1 MSADGSEKRPADAAG
16 SGRSGKRTLVLI
28 LVGLLLAG
36 AVAGVAFRDR
46 IEAFLAEMESRDRGA
61 ADARRA
67 SAAAAAA
74 VAVPVTVMTVQAGS
88 ISDIL
93 RAVGTLSA
101 EQEIDVT
108 VANPG
113 FIEELPIKEGTWVR
127 KGDLLLTLDAASAA
141 AALADARAQLR
152 LSQQRYDRQK
162 RLADQGYATRKD
174 LEEAQASLETGRASI
189 TRTQRA
195 MEERRM
201 LAPFDGTIGRINYS
215 VGAYVTPSN
224 VITTF
229 RALSLLNVDFRVPE
243 IVASRIRLGQVF
255 DVISADAE
263 SSIGQG
269 VVTFVAPDIDRA
281 TRSVTIRGEIA
292 NADLR
297 LRPGQFVAVA
307 LSLDEKAGVVVLPL
321 EAFVF
326 ALSGTYVFRIR
337 DGKAE
342 RVAVKVGIEGDDKAE
357 IVSGIQVGDT
367 VILDG
372 RNQVRHGASVRVTG
386 S

>member
-1 MSADGSEKRPADAAG
+1 MPR
-16 SGRSGKRTLVLI
+16 
-28 LVGLLLAG
+28 
-36 AVAGVAFRDR
+36 
-46 IEAFLAEMESRDRGA
+46 
-61 ADARRA
+61 
-67 SAAAAAA
+67 
-74 VAVPVTVMTVQAGS
+74 
-88 ISDIL
+88 
-93 RAVGTLSA
+93 
-101 EQEIDVT
+101 
-108 VANPG
+108 
-113 FIEELPIKEGTWVR
+113 
-127 KGDLLLTLDAASAA
+127 AASAW
-141 AALADARAQLR
+141 
-152 LSQQRYDRQK
+152 
-162 RLADQGYATRKD
+162 
-174 LEEAQASLETGRASI
+174 
-189 TRTQRA
+189 
-195 MEERRM
+195 
-201 LAPFDGTIGRINYS
+201 
-215 VGAYVTPSN
+215 
-224 VITTF
+224 
-229 RALSLLNVDFRVPE
+229 
-243 IVASRIRLGQVF
+243 
-255 DVISADAE
+255 
-263 SSIGQG
+263 G

-292 NADLR
+292 NADLW

>member
-1 MSADGSEKRPADAAG
+1 MRADGSEKRPADAAG
-16 SGRSGKRTLVLI
+16 GGRFGKRTLALI

-36 AVAGVAFRDR
+36 AVAGVTFRDR
-46 IEAFLAEMESRDRGA
+46 IESFLAEMESRDRGA

-67 SAAAAAA
+67 SGAAAAA
-74 VAVPVTVMTVQAGS
+74 VAVPVTAMTVQAGS

-113 FIEELPIKEGTWVR
+113 FIEELPIKEGTRVR
-127 KGDLLLTLDAASAA
+127 KGDLLLTLHAASAA

-162 RLADQGYATRKD
+162 RLADQGYGTRKD
-174 LEEAQASLETGRASI
+174 LEEAQASLETGRASV
-189 TRTQRA
+189 TRTERA
-195 MEERRM
+195 MEERRL

-281 TRSVTIRGEIA
+281 TRSVTIRGETA
-292 NADLR
+292 NADRL
-297 LRPGQFVAVA
+297 LRPGQFVSVA
-307 LSLDEKAGVVVLPL
+307 LSLDEKASVVVLPL

-326 ALSGTYVFRIR
+326 ALSGTYVFRIT

>member
-16 SGRSGKRTLVLI
+16 SGRYGKRTLVLI

-113 FIEELPIKEGTWVR
+113 FIEELPIKEGTRVR

-162 RLADQGYATRKD
+162 RLADQGYGTRKD

-189 TRTQRA
+189 TRTERA

-201 LAPFDGTIGRINYS
+201 LAPFDGTIGSINYS

-307 LSLDEKAGVVVLPL
+307 LSLDEKAGVVILPL